1 MRFAFGCTLLTL
13 LGLLT
18 SCTEELP
25 AQAFFFGADL
35 SYVNELEDCG
45 VVYRETGV
53 EKDPYAIFADHDFN
67 LVRLRLWHTPSWYD
81 ALNSGQRYS
90 DLMDVA
96 RSIERA
102 HAAGMQVL
110 LNFQLSDNW
119 ADPSKQIVPAAW
131 ESVVDD
137 QQLLGDSLYQYIY
150 GSLNYLH
157 EQDLLPALVQIGN
170 ETNRGI
176 LLTQAQNDAGWVLD
190 WERNSYLFNRAISAV
205 RDFEAATNSVIELGL
220 HIAGPAN
227 ASYFVDAFIA
237 NGVIDFDW
245 IGLSYYW
252 AWHQPTTI
260 AETGDVIAQFRADYP
275 DKDVIILETGYI
287 WTLEAND
294 SANNI
299 ISETHPDYAPPS
311 PEAQYRWLVDLTQ
324 EVLESGGR
332 GVLYWEPA
340 WVSSSCFT
348 QWGQGSHQEHATFF
362 DFTNHALGGSGLE
375 WPQAEYTTAA
385 FSPPPRQAPQ
395 LAFSTFYDSGAQQLQ
410 LAFDQALGE
419 GVSAQLV
426 HLDGALLQQW
436 ELISGQVS
444 YRLNLPDLPNA
455 LYFLVLEQRG
465 RWVGKSAV
473 VVQR

>member
-1 MRFAFGCTLLTL
+1 MRFAFGCTLLIF

-90 DLMDVA
+90 DLVDVA

-102 HAAGMQVL
+102 HAVGMQVL

-227 ASYFVDAFIA
+227 AAYFVDEFIA
-237 NGVIDFDW
+237 NGVTDFDW

-311 PEAQYRWLVDLTQ
+311 PEAQYHWLVDLTQ

-340 WVSSSCFT
+340 WVSSACFT

-362 DFTNHALGGSGLE
+362 DFTNQVLSSSGLE
-375 WPQAEYTTAA
+375 WPQAEFTTAT
-385 FSPPPRQAPQ
+385 FSSPPWQAPQ
-395 LAFSTFYDSGAQQLQ
+395 LAFSTFYDPGAQQLQ
-410 LAFDQALGE
+410 LDFDQPLEE
-419 GVSAQLV
+419 GVSVQLV

-436 ELISGQVS
+436 EPLSGQVS